1 MRKSFLIIAAAA
13 MLASCWET
21 EKIGKDYVNDENP
34 TVIGFNT
41 VSEKATRATASE
53 TDLEYYHNSF
63 NVYSTKTS
71 NNVTDATP
79 EVVFDGNLEAD
90 LISFDSTRMAPN
102 NWTYS
107 PYRYW
112 DKQATYAFVA
122 VAPNSKIVKYSKS
135 ENVADNAGTFVT
147 TNTTGYTLVGQ
158 NLQTSDAP
166 ADAEIRKGF
175 TGANGGDTD
184 IMTSGKITRNG
195 ANPAEDVNLE
205 FHHILAK
212 LNIAIAKDPT
222 FDNVKVIIRKVQV
235 VGLDDNGTYYEGTSD
250 TESAW
255 TSSKVND
262 DYKLL
267 WENANG
273 KELPGSTDEAN
284 GKKLYFC
291 SAHFEYYNDSI
302 EKSAEMIQRYDEV
315 KYSLYSVDFDP
326 DTKEFSNVEM
336 VYDAASDSINQS
348 VTLPRVSPDGRYILF
363 AQAAFGCFH
372 VWHADAD
379 IFMMDL
385 QTKEVQKLDAVNSDR
400 SESYPSW
407 SSNGRWI
414 MVDSRR
420 DDGNYTRPYIA
431 YFDKNGKA
439 HKPFML
445 PQKDPNFYTFYLR
458 SFNRPEF
465 MIEPVTISP
474 QEFATKAKEDAIP
487 AKYADR

>member
-21 EKIGKDYVNDENP
+21 EKIGKDFVNEENP

-255 TSSKVND
+255 TSSRVND

-284 GKKLYFC
+284 GKKLYFIE
-291 SAHFEYYNDSI
+291 SLIMPQSI
-302 EKSAEMIQRYDEV
+302 EQ
-315 KYSLYSVDFDP
+315 
-326 DTKEFSNVEM
+326 NVEKLIID
-336 VYDAASDSINQS
+336 YTI
-348 VTLPRVSPDGRYILF
+348 VTETREEKYNYELKF
-363 AQAAFGCFH
+363 
-372 VWHADAD
+372 
-379 IFMMDL
+379 
-385 QTKEVQKLDAVNSDR
+385 
-400 SESYPSW
+400 
-407 SSNGRWI
+407 
-414 MVDSRR
+414 
-420 DDGNYTRPYIA
+420 DDGQNNKVFENFRERNNYTVSLTVRPNIIT
-431 YFDKNGKA
+431 FDA
-439 HKPFML
+439 SATLWVDQTAESTVTPITPL
-445 PQKDPNFYTFYLR
+445 P
-458 SFNRPEF
+458 
-465 MIEPVTISP
+465 
-474 QEFATKAKEDAIP
+474 
-487 AKYADR
+487 

>member
-21 EKIGKDYVNDENP
+21 EKIGKDYVNEENP
-34 TVIGFNT
+34 SVIGFNT

-284 GKKLYFC
+284 GKKLYFIE
-291 SAHFEYYNDSI
+291 SLIMPQSI
-302 EKSAEMIQRYDEV
+302 EQ
-315 KYSLYSVDFDP
+315 
-326 DTKEFSNVEM
+326 NVEKLIIDYTI
-336 VYDAASDSINQS
+336 VTETREEKYNYELKFDDGQNNKVFENFRERNNYTVSLTVRPNIITFDASA
-348 VTLPRVSPDGRYILF
+348 TLWVD
-363 AQAAFGCFH
+363 Q
-372 VWHADAD
+372 
-379 IFMMDL
+379 
-385 QTKEVQKLDAVNSDR
+385 NSDH
-400 SESYPSW
+400 
-407 SSNGRWI
+407 I
-414 MVDSRR
+414 V
-420 DDGNYTRPYIA
+420 T
-431 YFDKNGKA
+431 
-439 HKPFML
+439 
-445 PQKDPNFYTFYLR
+445 
-458 SFNRPEF
+458 
-465 MIEPVTISP
+465 PVTP
-474 QEFATKAKEDAIP
+474 LP
-487 AKYADR
+487 

>member
-41 VSEKATRATASE
+41 ISEKATRATASE

-147 TNTTGYTLVGQ
+147 TNATGYTLVGQ

-166 ADAEIRKGF
+166 AEAEIRKGF

-273 KELPGSTDEAN
+273 IELPGSTDEAN
-284 GKKLYFC
+284 GKKLYFIE
-291 SAHFEYYNDSI
+291 SLIMPQSI
-302 EKSAEMIQRYDEV
+302 EQ
-315 KYSLYSVDFDP
+315 
-326 DTKEFSNVEM
+326 NVEKLIIDYTI
-336 VYDAASDSINQS
+336 VTETREEKYNYELKFDDGQNNKVFENFRERNNYTVSLTVRPNIITFDASA
-348 VTLPRVSPDGRYILF
+348 TLWVD
-363 AQAAFGCFH
+363 Q
-372 VWHADAD
+372 
-379 IFMMDL
+379 
-385 QTKEVQKLDAVNSDR
+385 NSDH
-400 SESYPSW
+400 
-407 SSNGRWI
+407 I
-414 MVDSRR
+414 V
-420 DDGNYTRPYIA
+420 T
-431 YFDKNGKA
+431 
-439 HKPFML
+439 
-445 PQKDPNFYTFYLR
+445 
-458 SFNRPEF
+458 
-465 MIEPVTISP
+465 PVTP
-474 QEFATKAKEDAIP
+474 LP
-487 AKYADR
+487 

>member
-21 EKIGKDYVNDENP
+21 EKIGKDYVNEENP

-273 KELPGSTDEAN
+273 IELPGSTDEAN
-284 GKKLYFC
+284 GKKLYFIE
-291 SAHFEYYNDSI
+291 SLIMPQSI
-302 EKSAEMIQRYDEV
+302 EQ
-315 KYSLYSVDFDP
+315 
-326 DTKEFSNVEM
+326 NVEKLIID
-336 VYDAASDSINQS
+336 YTI
-348 VTLPRVSPDGRYILF
+348 VTETREEKYNYELKF
-363 AQAAFGCFH
+363 
-372 VWHADAD
+372 
-379 IFMMDL
+379 
-385 QTKEVQKLDAVNSDR
+385 
-400 SESYPSW
+400 
-407 SSNGRWI
+407 
-414 MVDSRR
+414 
-420 DDGNYTRPYIA
+420 DDGQNNKVFENFRERNNYTVSLTVRPNIIT
-431 YFDKNGKA
+431 FDA
-439 HKPFML
+439 SATLWVDQTAESTVTPITPL
-445 PQKDPNFYTFYLR
+445 P
-458 SFNRPEF
+458 
-465 MIEPVTISP
+465 
-474 QEFATKAKEDAIP
+474 
-487 AKYADR
+487 

>member
-21 EKIGKDYVNDENP
+21 EKIGKDYVNEENP

-71 NNVTDATP
+71 NNITDATP

-273 KELPGSTDEAN
+273 IELPGSTDEAN
-284 GKKLYFC
+284 GKKLYFIE
-291 SAHFEYYNDSI
+291 SLIMPQSI
-302 EKSAEMIQRYDEV
+302 EQ
-315 KYSLYSVDFDP
+315 
-326 DTKEFSNVEM
+326 NVEKLIID
-336 VYDAASDSINQS
+336 YTI
-348 VTLPRVSPDGRYILF
+348 VTETREEKYNYELKF
-363 AQAAFGCFH
+363 
-372 VWHADAD
+372 
-379 IFMMDL
+379 
-385 QTKEVQKLDAVNSDR
+385 
-400 SESYPSW
+400 
-407 SSNGRWI
+407 
-414 MVDSRR
+414 
-420 DDGNYTRPYIA
+420 DDGQNNKVFENFRERNNYTVSLTVRPNIIT
-431 YFDKNGKA
+431 FDA
-439 HKPFML
+439 SATLWVDQTAESTVTPITPL
-445 PQKDPNFYTFYLR
+445 P
-458 SFNRPEF
+458 
-465 MIEPVTISP
+465 
-474 QEFATKAKEDAIP
+474 
-487 AKYADR
+487 

>member
-21 EKIGKDYVNDENP
+21 EKIGKDIVNDETP
-34 TVIGFNT
+34 SVIGFNT
-41 VSEKATRATASE
+41 ISEKATRATASE

-147 TNTTGYTLVGQ
+147 TNATGYTLVGQ

-273 KELPGSTDEAN
+273 IELPGSTDEAN
-284 GKKLYFC
+284 GKKLYFIE
-291 SAHFEYYNDSI
+291 SLIMPQSI
-302 EKSAEMIQRYDEV
+302 EQ
-315 KYSLYSVDFDP
+315 
-326 DTKEFSNVEM
+326 NVEKLIIDYTI
-336 VYDAASDSINQS
+336 VTETREEKYNYELKFDDGQNNKVFENFRERNNYTVSLTVRPNIITFDASA
-348 VTLPRVSPDGRYILF
+348 TLWVD
-363 AQAAFGCFH
+363 Q
-372 VWHADAD
+372 
-379 IFMMDL
+379 
-385 QTKEVQKLDAVNSDR
+385 NSDH
-400 SESYPSW
+400 
-407 SSNGRWI
+407 I
-414 MVDSRR
+414 V
-420 DDGNYTRPYIA
+420 T
-431 YFDKNGKA
+431 
-439 HKPFML
+439 
-445 PQKDPNFYTFYLR
+445 
-458 SFNRPEF
+458 
-465 MIEPVTISP
+465 PVTP
-474 QEFATKAKEDAIP
+474 LP
-487 AKYADR
+487 

>member
-21 EKIGKDYVNDENP
+21 EKIGKDFVNDETP
-34 TVIGFNT
+34 SVIGFNT

-90 LISFDSTRMAPN
+90 LISFDSTKMAPN

-147 TNTTGYTLVGQ
+147 TNATGYTLVGQ
-158 NLQTSDAP
+158 NLQTSVAP

-255 TSSKVND
+255 TSSKVNN

-273 KELPGSTDEAN
+273 IELPGSTDEAN
-284 GKKLYFC
+284 GKKLYFIE
-291 SAHFEYYNDSI
+291 SLIMPQSI
-302 EKSAEMIQRYDEV
+302 EQ
-315 KYSLYSVDFDP
+315 
-326 DTKEFSNVEM
+326 NVEKLIIDYTI
-336 VYDAASDSINQS
+336 VTETREEKYNYELKFDDGQNNKVFENFRERNNYTVSLTVRPNIITFDASA
-348 VTLPRVSPDGRYILF
+348 TLWVD
-363 AQAAFGCFH
+363 Q
-372 VWHADAD
+372 
-379 IFMMDL
+379 
-385 QTKEVQKLDAVNSDR
+385 NSDH
-400 SESYPSW
+400 
-407 SSNGRWI
+407 I
-414 MVDSRR
+414 V
-420 DDGNYTRPYIA
+420 T
-431 YFDKNGKA
+431 
-439 HKPFML
+439 
-445 PQKDPNFYTFYLR
+445 
-458 SFNRPEF
+458 
-465 MIEPVTISP
+465 PVTP
-474 QEFATKAKEDAIP
+474 LP
-487 AKYADR
+487 

>member
-41 VSEKATRATASE
+41 ISEKATRATASE

-147 TNTTGYTLVGQ
+147 TNATGYTLVGQ

-255 TSSKVND
+255 TSSKVNN

-273 KELPGSTDEAN
+273 IELPGSTDEAN
-284 GKKLYFC
+284 GKKLYFIE
-291 SAHFEYYNDSI
+291 SLIMPQSI
-302 EKSAEMIQRYDEV
+302 EQ
-315 KYSLYSVDFDP
+315 
-326 DTKEFSNVEM
+326 NVEKLIIDYTI
-336 VYDAASDSINQS
+336 VTETREEKYNYELKFDDGQNNKVFENFRERNNYTVSLTVRPNIITFDASA
-348 VTLPRVSPDGRYILF
+348 TLWVD
-363 AQAAFGCFH
+363 Q
-372 VWHADAD
+372 
-379 IFMMDL
+379 
-385 QTKEVQKLDAVNSDR
+385 NSDH
-400 SESYPSW
+400 
-407 SSNGRWI
+407 I
-414 MVDSRR
+414 V
-420 DDGNYTRPYIA
+420 T
-431 YFDKNGKA
+431 
-439 HKPFML
+439 
-445 PQKDPNFYTFYLR
+445 
-458 SFNRPEF
+458 
-465 MIEPVTISP
+465 PVTP
-474 QEFATKAKEDAIP
+474 LP
-487 AKYADR
+487 

>member
-1 MRKSFLIIAAAA
+1 MIIAAAA

-21 EKIGKDYVNDENP
+21 EKIGKDYVNEENP

-147 TNTTGYTLVGQ
+147 TNATGYTLVGQ

-195 ANPAEDVNLE
+195 ANPVEDVNLE

-284 GKKLYFC
+284 GKKLYFIE
-291 SAHFEYYNDSI
+291 SLIMPQSI
-302 EKSAEMIQRYDEV
+302 EQ
-315 KYSLYSVDFDP
+315 
-326 DTKEFSNVEM
+326 NVEKLIID
-336 VYDAASDSINQS
+336 YTI
-348 VTLPRVSPDGRYILF
+348 VTETREEKYNYEL
-363 AQAAFGCFH
+363 
-372 VWHADAD
+372 
-379 IFMMDL
+379 
-385 QTKEVQKLDAVNSDR
+385 KLDDGDPKHKVFENFRERNNYTVSLTVRPNIITFDASATLWVDQNSDH
-400 SESYPSW
+400 
-407 SSNGRWI
+407 I
-414 MVDSRR
+414 V
-420 DDGNYTRPYIA
+420 T
-431 YFDKNGKA
+431 
-439 HKPFML
+439 
-445 PQKDPNFYTFYLR
+445 
-458 SFNRPEF
+458 
-465 MIEPVTISP
+465 PVTP
-474 QEFATKAKEDAIP
+474 LP
-487 AKYADR
+487 

>member
-21 EKIGKDYVNDENP
+21 EKIGKDYVNEENP

-158 NLQTSDAP
+158 NLQTSVAP

-273 KELPGSTDEAN
+273 IELPGSTDEAN
-284 GKKLYFC
+284 GKKLYFIE
-291 SAHFEYYNDSI
+291 SLIMPQSI
-302 EKSAEMIQRYDEV
+302 EQ
-315 KYSLYSVDFDP
+315 
-326 DTKEFSNVEM
+326 NVEKLIIDYTI
-336 VYDAASDSINQS
+336 VTETREEKYNYELKFDDGQNNKVFENFRERNNYTVSLTVRPNIITFDASA
-348 VTLPRVSPDGRYILF
+348 TLWVD
-363 AQAAFGCFH
+363 Q
-372 VWHADAD
+372 
-379 IFMMDL
+379 
-385 QTKEVQKLDAVNSDR
+385 NSDH
-400 SESYPSW
+400 
-407 SSNGRWI
+407 I
-414 MVDSRR
+414 V
-420 DDGNYTRPYIA
+420 T
-431 YFDKNGKA
+431 
-439 HKPFML
+439 
-445 PQKDPNFYTFYLR
+445 
-458 SFNRPEF
+458 
-465 MIEPVTISP
+465 PVTP
-474 QEFATKAKEDAIP
+474 LP
-487 AKYADR
+487 

>member
-147 TNTTGYTLVGQ
+147 TNATGYTLVGQ

-166 ADAEIRKGF
+166 AEAEIRKGF

-284 GKKLYFC
+284 GKKLYFIE
-291 SAHFEYYNDSI
+291 SLIMPQSI
-302 EKSAEMIQRYDEV
+302 EQ
-315 KYSLYSVDFDP
+315 
-326 DTKEFSNVEM
+326 NVEKLIIDYTI
-336 VYDAASDSINQS
+336 VTETREEKYNYELKFDDGQNNKVFENFRERNNYTVSLTVRPNIITFDASA
-348 VTLPRVSPDGRYILF
+348 TLWVD
-363 AQAAFGCFH
+363 Q
-372 VWHADAD
+372 
-379 IFMMDL
+379 
-385 QTKEVQKLDAVNSDR
+385 NSDH
-400 SESYPSW
+400 
-407 SSNGRWI
+407 I
-414 MVDSRR
+414 V
-420 DDGNYTRPYIA
+420 T
-431 YFDKNGKA
+431 
-439 HKPFML
+439 
-445 PQKDPNFYTFYLR
+445 
-458 SFNRPEF
+458 
-465 MIEPVTISP
+465 PVTP
-474 QEFATKAKEDAIP
+474 LP
-487 AKYADR
+487 

>member
-284 GKKLYFC
+284 GKKLYFIE
-291 SAHFEYYNDSI
+291 SLIMPQSI
-302 EKSAEMIQRYDEV
+302 EQ
-315 KYSLYSVDFDP
+315 
-326 DTKEFSNVEM
+326 NVEKLIIDYTI
-336 VYDAASDSINQS
+336 VTETREEKYNYELKFDDSQNNK
-348 VTLPRVSPDGRYILF
+348 VFENFRER
-363 AQAAFGCFH
+363 
-372 VWHADAD
+372 
-379 IFMMDL
+379 
-385 QTKEVQKLDAVNSDR
+385 N
-400 SESYPSW
+400 
-407 SSNGRWI
+407 
-414 MVDSRR
+414 
-420 DDGNYTRPYIA
+420 NYTVSLTVRPNIIT
-431 YFDKNGKA
+431 FDA
-439 HKPFML
+439 SATLWVDQTAESTVTPITPL
-445 PQKDPNFYTFYLR
+445 P
-458 SFNRPEF
+458 
-465 MIEPVTISP
+465 
-474 QEFATKAKEDAIP
+474 
-487 AKYADR
+487 

>member
-21 EKIGKDYVNDENP
+21 EKIGKDIVNEENP

-63 NVYSTKTS
+63 NVYSTKKS

-112 DKQATYAFVA
+112 DKQATYAFIA

-147 TNTTGYTLVGQ
+147 TNATGYTLTGQ

-273 KELPGSTDEAN
+273 IELPGSTEEAN
-284 GKKLYFC
+284 GKKLYFIE
-291 SAHFEYYNDSI
+291 SLIMPQSI
-302 EKSAEMIQRYDEV
+302 EQ
-315 KYSLYSVDFDP
+315 
-326 DTKEFSNVEM
+326 NVEKLIIDYTI
-336 VYDAASDSINQS
+336 VTETREEKYNYELKFDDGQNNKVFENFRERNNYTVSLTVRPNIITFDASA
-348 VTLPRVSPDGRYILF
+348 TLWVD
-363 AQAAFGCFH
+363 Q
-372 VWHADAD
+372 
-379 IFMMDL
+379 
-385 QTKEVQKLDAVNSDR
+385 NSDH
-400 SESYPSW
+400 
-407 SSNGRWI
+407 I
-414 MVDSRR
+414 V
-420 DDGNYTRPYIA
+420 T
-431 YFDKNGKA
+431 
-439 HKPFML
+439 
-445 PQKDPNFYTFYLR
+445 
-458 SFNRPEF
+458 
-465 MIEPVTISP
+465 PVTP
-474 QEFATKAKEDAIP
+474 LP
-487 AKYADR
+487 

>member
-21 EKIGKDYVNDENP
+21 EKIGKDFVNDENP
-34 TVIGFNT
+34 SVIGFNT
-41 VSEKATRATASE
+41 ISEKATRATASE

-147 TNTTGYTLVGQ
+147 TNATGYTLVGQ
-158 NLQTSDAP
+158 NLQISDAP

-273 KELPGSTDEAN
+273 IELPGSTDEAN
-284 GKKLYFC
+284 GKKLYFIE
-291 SAHFEYYNDSI
+291 SLIMPQSI
-302 EKSAEMIQRYDEV
+302 EQ
-315 KYSLYSVDFDP
+315 
-326 DTKEFSNVEM
+326 NVEKLIIDYTI
-336 VYDAASDSINQS
+336 VTETREEKYNYELKFDDGQNNKVFENFRERNNYTVSLTVRPNIITFDASA
-348 VTLPRVSPDGRYILF
+348 TLWVD
-363 AQAAFGCFH
+363 Q
-372 VWHADAD
+372 
-379 IFMMDL
+379 
-385 QTKEVQKLDAVNSDR
+385 NSDH
-400 SESYPSW
+400 
-407 SSNGRWI
+407 I
-414 MVDSRR
+414 V
-420 DDGNYTRPYIA
+420 T
-431 YFDKNGKA
+431 
-439 HKPFML
+439 
-445 PQKDPNFYTFYLR
+445 
-458 SFNRPEF
+458 
-465 MIEPVTISP
+465 PVTP
-474 QEFATKAKEDAIP
+474 LP
-487 AKYADR
+487 

>member
-21 EKIGKDYVNDENP
+21 EKIGKDYVNEENP

-158 NLQTSDAP
+158 NLQTSNAP

-284 GKKLYFC
+284 GKKLYFIE
-291 SAHFEYYNDSI
+291 SLIMPQSI
-302 EKSAEMIQRYDEV
+302 EQ
-315 KYSLYSVDFDP
+315 
-326 DTKEFSNVEM
+326 NVEKLIIDYTI
-336 VYDAASDSINQS
+336 VTETREEKYNYELKFDDGQNNKVFENFRERNNYTVSLTVRPNIITFDASA
-348 VTLPRVSPDGRYILF
+348 TLWVD
-363 AQAAFGCFH
+363 Q
-372 VWHADAD
+372 
-379 IFMMDL
+379 
-385 QTKEVQKLDAVNSDR
+385 NSDH
-400 SESYPSW
+400 
-407 SSNGRWI
+407 I
-414 MVDSRR
+414 V
-420 DDGNYTRPYIA
+420 T
-431 YFDKNGKA
+431 
-439 HKPFML
+439 
-445 PQKDPNFYTFYLR
+445 
-458 SFNRPEF
+458 
-465 MIEPVTISP
+465 PVTP
-474 QEFATKAKEDAIP
+474 LP
-487 AKYADR
+487 

>member
-147 TNTTGYTLVGQ
+147 TNATGYTLVGQ

-273 KELPGSTDEAN
+273 IELPGSTDEAN
-284 GKKLYFC
+284 GKKLYFIE
-291 SAHFEYYNDSI
+291 SLIMPQSI
-302 EKSAEMIQRYDEV
+302 EQ
-315 KYSLYSVDFDP
+315 
-326 DTKEFSNVEM
+326 NVEKLIIDYTI
-336 VYDAASDSINQS
+336 VTETREEKYNYELKFDDGQNNKVFENFRERNNYTVSLTVRPNIITFDASA
-348 VTLPRVSPDGRYILF
+348 TLWVD
-363 AQAAFGCFH
+363 Q
-372 VWHADAD
+372 
-379 IFMMDL
+379 
-385 QTKEVQKLDAVNSDR
+385 NSDH
-400 SESYPSW
+400 
-407 SSNGRWI
+407 I
-414 MVDSRR
+414 V
-420 DDGNYTRPYIA
+420 T
-431 YFDKNGKA
+431 
-439 HKPFML
+439 
-445 PQKDPNFYTFYLR
+445 
-458 SFNRPEF
+458 
-465 MIEPVTISP
+465 PVTP
-474 QEFATKAKEDAIP
+474 LP
-487 AKYADR
+487 

>member
-21 EKIGKDYVNDENP
+21 EKIGKDFVNEENP

-284 GKKLYFC
+284 GKKLYFIE
-291 SAHFEYYNDSI
+291 SLIMPQSI
-302 EKSAEMIQRYDEV
+302 EQ
-315 KYSLYSVDFDP
+315 
-326 DTKEFSNVEM
+326 NVEKLIID
-336 VYDAASDSINQS
+336 YTI
-348 VTLPRVSPDGRYILF
+348 VTETREEKYNYELKF
-363 AQAAFGCFH
+363 
-372 VWHADAD
+372 
-379 IFMMDL
+379 
-385 QTKEVQKLDAVNSDR
+385 
-400 SESYPSW
+400 
-407 SSNGRWI
+407 
-414 MVDSRR
+414 
-420 DDGNYTRPYIA
+420 DDGQNNKVFENFRERNNYTVSLTVRPNIIT
-431 YFDKNGKA
+431 FDA
-439 HKPFML
+439 SATLWVDQTAESTVTPITPL
-445 PQKDPNFYTFYLR
+445 P
-458 SFNRPEF
+458 
-465 MIEPVTISP
+465 
-474 QEFATKAKEDAIP
+474 
-487 AKYADR
+487 

>member
-21 EKIGKDYVNDENP
+21 EKIGKDIVNDETP
-34 TVIGFNT
+34 SVIGFNT
-41 VSEKATRATASE
+41 ISEKATRATASE

-147 TNTTGYTLVGQ
+147 TNATGYTLVGQ

-255 TSSKVND
+255 TSSKVNN

-273 KELPGSTDEAN
+273 IELPGSTDEAN
-284 GKKLYFC
+284 GKKLYFIE
-291 SAHFEYYNDSI
+291 SLIMPQSI
-302 EKSAEMIQRYDEV
+302 EQ
-315 KYSLYSVDFDP
+315 
-326 DTKEFSNVEM
+326 NVEKLIIDYTI
-336 VYDAASDSINQS
+336 VTETREEKYNYELKFDDGQNNKVFENFRERNNYTVSLTVRPNIITFDASA
-348 VTLPRVSPDGRYILF
+348 TLWVD
-363 AQAAFGCFH
+363 Q
-372 VWHADAD
+372 
-379 IFMMDL
+379 
-385 QTKEVQKLDAVNSDR
+385 NSDH
-400 SESYPSW
+400 
-407 SSNGRWI
+407 I
-414 MVDSRR
+414 V
-420 DDGNYTRPYIA
+420 T
-431 YFDKNGKA
+431 
-439 HKPFML
+439 
-445 PQKDPNFYTFYLR
+445 
-458 SFNRPEF
+458 
-465 MIEPVTISP
+465 PVTP
-474 QEFATKAKEDAIP
+474 LP
-487 AKYADR
+487 

>member
-21 EKIGKDYVNDENP
+21 EKIGKDFVNDENP

-273 KELPGSTDEAN
+273 IELPGSTDEAN
-284 GKKLYFC
+284 GKKLYFIE
-291 SAHFEYYNDSI
+291 SLIMPQSI
-302 EKSAEMIQRYDEV
+302 EQ
-315 KYSLYSVDFDP
+315 
-326 DTKEFSNVEM
+326 NVEKLIIDYTI
-336 VYDAASDSINQS
+336 VTETREEKYNYELKFDDGQNNKVFENFRERNNYTVSLTVRPNIITFDASA
-348 VTLPRVSPDGRYILF
+348 TLWVD
-363 AQAAFGCFH
+363 Q
-372 VWHADAD
+372 
-379 IFMMDL
+379 
-385 QTKEVQKLDAVNSDR
+385 NSDH
-400 SESYPSW
+400 
-407 SSNGRWI
+407 I
-414 MVDSRR
+414 V
-420 DDGNYTRPYIA
+420 T
-431 YFDKNGKA
+431 
-439 HKPFML
+439 
-445 PQKDPNFYTFYLR
+445 
-458 SFNRPEF
+458 
-465 MIEPVTISP
+465 PVTP
-474 QEFATKAKEDAIP
+474 LP
-487 AKYADR
+487 

>member
-1 MRKSFLIIAAAA
+1 

-21 EKIGKDYVNDENP
+21 EKIGKDYVNEENP

-71 NNVTDATP
+71 NNITDATP

-273 KELPGSTDEAN
+273 IELPGSTDEAN
-284 GKKLYFC
+284 GKKLYFIE
-291 SAHFEYYNDSI
+291 SLIMPQSI
-302 EKSAEMIQRYDEV
+302 EQ
-315 KYSLYSVDFDP
+315 
-326 DTKEFSNVEM
+326 NVEKLIID
-336 VYDAASDSINQS
+336 YTI
-348 VTLPRVSPDGRYILF
+348 VTETREEKYNYELKF
-363 AQAAFGCFH
+363 
-372 VWHADAD
+372 
-379 IFMMDL
+379 
-385 QTKEVQKLDAVNSDR
+385 
-400 SESYPSW
+400 
-407 SSNGRWI
+407 
-414 MVDSRR
+414 
-420 DDGNYTRPYIA
+420 DDGQNNKVFENFRERNNYTVSLTVRPNIIT
-431 YFDKNGKA
+431 FDA
-439 HKPFML
+439 SATLWVDQTAESTVTPITPL
-445 PQKDPNFYTFYLR
+445 P
-458 SFNRPEF
+458 
-465 MIEPVTISP
+465 
-474 QEFATKAKEDAIP
+474 
-487 AKYADR
+487 

>member
-21 EKIGKDYVNDENP
+21 EKIGKDYVNEENP
-34 TVIGFNT
+34 SVIGFNT

-273 KELPGSTDEAN
+273 IELPGSTEEAN
-284 GKKLYFC
+284 GKKLYFIE
-291 SAHFEYYNDSI
+291 SLIMPQSI
-302 EKSAEMIQRYDEV
+302 EQ
-315 KYSLYSVDFDP
+315 
-326 DTKEFSNVEM
+326 NVEKLIIDYTI
-336 VYDAASDSINQS
+336 VTETREEKYNYELKFDDGQNNKVFENFRERNNYTVSLTVRPNIITFDASA
-348 VTLPRVSPDGRYILF
+348 TLWVD
-363 AQAAFGCFH
+363 Q
-372 VWHADAD
+372 
-379 IFMMDL
+379 
-385 QTKEVQKLDAVNSDR
+385 NSDH
-400 SESYPSW
+400 
-407 SSNGRWI
+407 I
-414 MVDSRR
+414 V
-420 DDGNYTRPYIA
+420 T
-431 YFDKNGKA
+431 
-439 HKPFML
+439 
-445 PQKDPNFYTFYLR
+445 
-458 SFNRPEF
+458 
-465 MIEPVTISP
+465 PVTP
-474 QEFATKAKEDAIP
+474 LP
-487 AKYADR
+487 

>member
-21 EKIGKDYVNDENP
+21 EKIGKDIVNDENP

-147 TNTTGYTLVGQ
+147 TNATGYTLVGQ

-273 KELPGSTDEAN
+273 IELPGSTDEAN
-284 GKKLYFC
+284 GKKLYFIE
-291 SAHFEYYNDSI
+291 SLIMPQSI
-302 EKSAEMIQRYDEV
+302 EQ
-315 KYSLYSVDFDP
+315 
-326 DTKEFSNVEM
+326 NVEKLIIDYTI
-336 VYDAASDSINQS
+336 VTETREEKYNYELKFDDGQNNKVFENFRERNNYTVSLTVRPNIITFDASA
-348 VTLPRVSPDGRYILF
+348 TLWVD
-363 AQAAFGCFH
+363 Q
-372 VWHADAD
+372 
-379 IFMMDL
+379 
-385 QTKEVQKLDAVNSDR
+385 NSDH
-400 SESYPSW
+400 
-407 SSNGRWI
+407 I
-414 MVDSRR
+414 V
-420 DDGNYTRPYIA
+420 T
-431 YFDKNGKA
+431 
-439 HKPFML
+439 
-445 PQKDPNFYTFYLR
+445 
-458 SFNRPEF
+458 
-465 MIEPVTISP
+465 PVTP
-474 QEFATKAKEDAIP
+474 LP
-487 AKYADR
+487 